1 MVDFVPVDKP
11 SKLVNGNNNTNDKS
25 DFSAVDKPSKLKF
38 NNIVEA
44 ATDTVQDAGRLVNTG
59 ISSAIAT
66 LPSLPESLLNLGSLG
81 FNYGG
86 KKLGL
91 IPEDKKAKYLDI
103 PILPSFDEAQTAVST
118 PSGQINY
125 LEGLLSQGKR
135 NEILGGLLD
144 MKLIPGTPA
153 FKKAYLTQ
161 LEIANG
167 QKPSLEMQTGLGKF
181 LKTPTEY
188 FGMGRLFG
196 KTSGK
201 ISGFAGTLE
210 SSLKAIGVNDQTA
223 MISGLGTDLV
233 LSVIAGV
240 RNPSYASRLQTKVKE
255 SINNGKLDEAKD
267 ILKFAEE
274 YDIPMLGIEALAQA
288 TKDNDLISL
297 AKITAMTKE
306 GSPYFKGLNGRELKL
321 NDSANKFLID
331 FFGTEN
337 IRYLDVS
344 QKMVDKLNKRVTIL
358 KQNINKVAR
367 KNGYK
372 KFDEFTFGQEVTNQV
387 ANTLAE
393 MATSPNVTKSRSQQ
407 FLKYSKEIKGG
418 NQKALQGLSQE
429 LGLDI
434 KKAKKADDGTLV
446 GYLTEIKGVVD
457 TSLKQI
463 DGYSQGAA
471 TYKNLRRKILDPL
484 EEAVTANDTIKLN
497 REATMGLLE
506 SVLLG
511 KQDNITVSRLFKEI
525 NKIDSTLA
533 PEIAGALFTEV
544 FSKIKVSPTMG
555 KNMFNAVYGNTK
567 QKKQVQA
574 ILTGVAQSQGKDPAM
589 VIKGF
594 ERMLETFNA
603 TSKFSK
609 GESITFKAGDMAQDM
624 GTPKIKLNPLEI
636 FDEIVANNNWDDLA
650 KIITSPNSLDTLVTL
665 SKTPVRKNWPLLIQ
679 PIFQGYRQVEDK
691 QYEETTQWQ

>member
-1 MVDFVPVDKP
+1 MTDFTPVDKP
-11 SKLVNGNNNTNDKS
+11 TKLKNDNNSNNSDTNN
-25 DFSAVDKPSKLKF
+25 FSAIDKPSKLKF
-38 NNIVEA
+38 DEIVDV
-44 ATDTVQDAGRLVNTG
+44 ATDTVGDAGRLVNTG

-66 LPSLPESLLNLGSLG
+66 VPSLPESLLNLASLG

-91 IPEDKKAKYLDI
+91 IPENKSAKYIDI
-103 PILPSFDEAQTAVST
+103 PFLPSFDEAQTAIAA
-118 PSGQINY
+118 PKGQINY
-125 LEGLLSQGKR
+125 LEGLLSEGKKE
-135 NEILGGLLD
+135 EIVSGLLD
-144 MKLIPGTPA
+144 MKLIPNTPA
-153 FKKAYLTQ
+153 YNRAYLTQ
-161 LEIANG
+161 LEIASG
-167 QKPSLEMQTGLGKF
+167 KKPSLEMQTGVGEF
-181 LKTPTEY
+181 LKTPVEY
-188 FGMGRLFG
+188 FGMGRVFG
-196 KTSGK
+196 KTSGR
-201 ISGFAGTLE
+201 ISGAAGTLE

-240 RNPSYASRLQTKVKE
+240 RNPSYASRLQSKVKE
-255 SINNGKLDEAKD
+255 SINNGKLEEAKD

-274 YDIPMLGIEALAQA
+274 YNIPMLGIEALAQA
-288 TKDNDLISL
+288 TKDSDLISL
-297 AKITAMTKE
+297 AKITSMTKE
-306 GSPYFKGLNGRELKL
+306 GSPYFKGLYGRELKL

-344 QKMVDKLNKRVTIL
+344 QKMVDTLNKRVTNL
-358 KQNINKVAR
+358 RQNINKVAR

-393 MATSPNVTKSRSQQ
+393 MATSPNITKSRSQQ

-418 NQKALQGLSQE
+418 NQKALQSLTQE
-429 LGLDI
+429 LGQDI
-434 KKAKKADDGTLV
+434 AAAKKAGDNKLV

-457 TSLKQI
+457 TSLNQI
-463 DGYSQGAA
+463 DGYSRGAA
-471 TYKNLRRKILDPL
+471 TYKNLKRKILDPL

-511 KQDNITVSRLFKEI
+511 KQDNITISRLFKEI

-533 PEIAGALFTEV
+533 PEVAGALFTEV

-603 TSKFSK
+603 TSKFST
-609 GESITFKAGDMAQDM
+609 GESITFEASKMAQDM
-624 GTPKIKLNPLEI
+624 GTPKLKLNPLEI

-650 KIITSPNSLDTLVTL
+650 KIITSPNSLDALVML

-691 QYEETTQWQ
+691 QYEETTQ

>member
-1 MVDFVPVDKP
+1 MTDFTPVDKP
-11 SKLVNGNNNTNDKS
+11 TKLKNDNNSNNSDTNN
-25 DFSAVDKPSKLKF
+25 FSAIDKPSKLKF
-38 NNIVEA
+38 DEIVDV
-44 ATDTVQDAGRLVNTG
+44 ATDTVGDAGRLVNTG

-66 LPSLPESLLNLGSLG
+66 VPSLPESLLNLASLG

-91 IPEDKKAKYLDI
+91 IPENKSAKYIDI
-103 PILPSFDEAQTAVST
+103 PFLPSFDEAQTAIAA
-118 PSGQINY
+118 PKGQINY
-125 LEGLLSQGKR
+125 LEGLLSEGKKE
-135 NEILGGLLD
+135 EIVSGLLD
-144 MKLIPGTPA
+144 MKLIPNTPA
-153 FKKAYLTQ
+153 YNRAYLTQ
-161 LEIANG
+161 LEIASG
-167 QKPSLEMQTGLGKF
+167 KKPSLEMQTGVGEF
-181 LKTPTEY
+181 LKTPVEY
-188 FGMGRLFG
+188 FGMGRVFG
-196 KTSGK
+196 KTSGR
-201 ISGFAGTLE
+201 ISGAAGTLE

-240 RNPSYASRLQTKVKE
+240 RNPSYASRLQSKVKE
-255 SINNGKLDEAKD
+255 SINNGKLEEAKD

-274 YDIPMLGIEALAQA
+274 YNIPMLGIEALAQA
-288 TKDNDLISL
+288 TKDSDLISL
-297 AKITAMTKE
+297 AKITSRTKE
-306 GSPYFKGLNGRELKL
+306 GSPYFKGLYGRELKL

-344 QKMVDKLNKRVTIL
+344 QKMVDTLNKRVTNL
-358 KQNINKVAR
+358 RQNINKVAR

-393 MATSPNVTKSRSQQ
+393 MATSPNITKSRSQQ

-418 NQKALQGLSQE
+418 NQKALQSLTQE
-429 LGLDI
+429 LGQDI
-434 KKAKKADDGTLV
+434 AAAKKAGDNKLV

-457 TSLKQI
+457 TSLNQI
-463 DGYSQGAA
+463 DGYSRGAA
-471 TYKNLRRKILDPL
+471 TYKNLKRKILDPL

-511 KQDNITVSRLFKEI
+511 KQDNITISRLFKEI

-533 PEIAGALFTEV
+533 PEVAGALFTEV

-603 TSKFSK
+603 TSKFST
-609 GESITFKAGDMAQDM
+609 GESITFEASKMAQDM
-624 GTPKIKLNPLEI
+624 GTPKLKLNPLEI

-650 KIITSPNSLDTLVTL
+650 KIITSPNSLDALVML

-691 QYEETTQWQ
+691 QYEETTQ

>member
-1 MVDFVPVDKP
+1 MADFVPVDKP
-11 SKLVNGNNNTNDKS
+11 SKLINGNNSNTS
-25 DFSAVDKPSKLKF
+25 DTSNFSAVDKPSKLKF
-38 NNIVEA
+38 DKIVDA
-44 ATDTVQDAGRLVNTG
+44 TTDTIQDAGRLVNTG

-144 MKLIPGTPA
+144 MKLIPGTPS

-188 FGMGRLFG
+188 FGMGRVFG

-201 ISGFAGTLE
+201 ISGFAGTIE
-210 SSLKAIGVNDQTA
+210 SGLKLAGVNDQTA

-240 RNPSYASRLQTKVKE
+240 RNPSYASRLQSKVKE

-274 YDIPMLGIEALAQA
+274 YNIPMLGIEALAQA

-321 NDSANKFLID
+321 NDSANKFLTD

-337 IRYLDVS
+337 VRYLDVS
-344 QKMVDKLNKRVTIL
+344 QKMVDTLNKRITDL
-358 KQNINKVAR
+358 RQNINKVAR

-372 KFDEFTFGQEVTNQV
+372 KFDEFTFGQEATNQV

-393 MATSPNVTKSRSQQ
+393 MATSPNITKSRSQQ
-407 FLKYSKEIKGG
+407 FSKYSKEIKGG
-418 NQKALQGLSQE
+418 NQKALQSLTQE
-429 LGLDI
+429 LGQDI
-434 KKAKKADDGTLV
+434 AAAKKAGDNKLV

-463 DGYSQGAA
+463 DGYTQGAT
-471 TYKNLRRKILDPL
+471 TYKNLKRKILDPL

-603 TSKFSK
+603 TSKFST
-609 GESITFKAGDMAQDM
+609 GESITFKGIDMAEDM
-624 GTPKIKLNPLEI
+624 GTPKYKINPLEV
-636 FDEIVANNNWDDLA
+636 FDKIVTDNNWNELA
-650 KIITSPNSLDTLVTL
+650 KIITSPNSLETLVTL

-691 QYEETTQWQ
+691 QYEETTQ

>member
-1 MVDFVPVDKP
+1 MTDFVPVDKP
-11 SKLVNGNNNTNDKS
+11 TKLKNGDNSKNDNTNN
-25 DFSAVDKPSKLKF
+25 FSAIDKPSKLKF
-38 NNIVEA
+38 DKIVDV
-44 ATDTVQDAGRLVNTG
+44 ATDTVGDVNRLVNTG
-59 ISSAIAT
+59 ISSAAAT
-66 LPSLPESLLNLGSLG
+66 LPSLPESLINLGSLG

-91 IPEDKKAKYLDI
+91 IPEDKKAKYFDI
-103 PILPSFDEAQTAVST
+103 PFLPSFDEAQTAIAA

-125 LEGLLSQGKR
+125 LEGLLSQGKK
-135 NEILGGLLD
+135 NEILSGLLD
-144 MKLIPGTPA
+144 MKLIPNTPD
-153 FKKAYLTQ
+153 FNKAYLTQ
-161 LEIANG
+161 LQIANNR
-167 QKPSLEMQTGLGKF
+167 KPSLEMQTGLGKF
-181 LKTPTEY
+181 LKTPAEY
-188 FGMGRLFG
+188 FGMGRIFG
-196 KTSGK
+196 KTSGR
-201 ISGFAGTLE
+201 ISGAAGTLE

-240 RNPSYASRLQTKVKE
+240 RNPSYASRLQSKVKE
-255 SINNGKLDEAKD
+255 SINNGKLEEAKD

-274 YDIPMLGIEALAQA
+274 YNIPMLGIEALAQA
-288 TKDNDLISL
+288 TKDSDLISL
-297 AKITAMTKE
+297 AKITSMTKE
-306 GSPYFKGLNGRELKL
+306 GSPYFKGLYGRELKL

-344 QKMVDKLNKRVTIL
+344 QKMVDTLNKRVTNL
-358 KQNINKVAR
+358 RQNINKVAR

-393 MATSPNVTKSRSQQ
+393 MATSPNITKSRSQQ

-418 NQKALQGLSQE
+418 NQKALQSLTQELSQ
-429 LGLDI
+429 DI
-434 KKAKKADDGTLV
+434 AAAKKAGDNKLV

-457 TSLKQI
+457 TSLNQI
-463 DGYSQGAA
+463 DGYSRGAA
-471 TYKNLRRKILDPL
+471 TYKNLKRKILDPL

-506 SVLLG
+506 NVLLG
-511 KQDNITVSRLFKEI
+511 KQDNITISRLFKEI

-533 PEIAGALFTEV
+533 PEVAGALFTEV

-603 TSKFSK
+603 TSKFST

-624 GTPKIKLNPLEI
+624 GTPKLKLNPLEI

-650 KIITSPNSLDTLVTL
+650 KIITSPNSLDALVML

-691 QYEETTQWQ
+691 QYEETTQ

>member
-1 MVDFVPVDKP
+1 MVDFVPVKNP
-11 SKLVNGNNNTNDKS
+11 SKLVNSNNSNTS
-25 DFSAVDKPSKLKF
+25 DTSNFSAVEKPSKLKF
-38 NNIVEA
+38 DKIVDA
-44 ATDTVQDAGRLVNTG
+44 TTDTIQDAGRLVNTG

-167 QKPSLEMQTGLGKF
+167 KKPSLEMQTGLGKF

-188 FGMGRLFG
+188 FGMGRVFG

-201 ISGFAGTLE
+201 ISGFAGTIE
-210 SSLKAIGVNDQTA
+210 SGLKLAGVNDQTA

-240 RNPSYASRLQTKVKE
+240 RNPSYASRLQSKVKE

-274 YDIPMLGIEALAQA
+274 YNIPMLGIEALAQA

-321 NDSANKFLID
+321 NDSANKFLTD

-337 IRYLDVS
+337 VRYLDVS
-344 QKMVDKLNKRVTIL
+344 QKMVDTLNKRITNL
-358 KQNINKVAR
+358 RQNINKVAR

-372 KFDEFTFGQEVTNQV
+372 KFDEFTFGQEATNQV

-393 MATSPNVTKSRSQQ
+393 MATSPNITKSRSQQ
-407 FLKYSKEIKGG
+407 FSKYSKEIKGG
-418 NQKALQGLSQE
+418 NQKALQSLTQE
-429 LGLDI
+429 LGQDI
-434 KKAKKADDGTLV
+434 AAAKKAGDNKLV

-463 DGYSQGAA
+463 DGYTQGAT
-471 TYKNLRRKILDPL
+471 TYKNLKRKILDPL

-603 TSKFSK
+603 TSKFST

-691 QYEETTQWQ
+691 QYEETTQ

>member
-1 MVDFVPVDKP
+1 MTDFTPVDKP
-11 SKLVNGNNNTNDKS
+11 TKLKNDNNSNNSDTNN
-25 DFSAVDKPSKLKF
+25 FSAIDKPSKLKF
-38 NNIVEA
+38 DEIVDV
-44 ATDTVQDAGRLVNTG
+44 ATDTVGDAGRLVNTG

-66 LPSLPESLLNLGSLG
+66 VPSLPESLLNLASLG

-91 IPEDKKAKYLDI
+91 IPENKSAKYIDI
-103 PILPSFDEAQTAVST
+103 PFLPSFDEAQTAIAA
-118 PSGQINY
+118 PKGQINY
-125 LEGLLSQGKR
+125 LEGLLSEGKKE
-135 NEILGGLLD
+135 EIVSGLLD
-144 MKLIPGTPA
+144 MKLIPNTPA
-153 FKKAYLTQ
+153 YNRAYLTQ
-161 LEIANG
+161 LEIASG
-167 QKPSLEMQTGLGKF
+167 KKPSLEMQTGVGEF
-181 LKTPTEY
+181 LKTPVEY
-188 FGMGRLFG
+188 FGMGRVFG
-196 KTSGK
+196 KTSGR
-201 ISGFAGTLE
+201 ISGAAGTLE

-240 RNPSYASRLQTKVKE
+240 RNPSYASRLQSKVKE
-255 SINNGKLDEAKD
+255 SINNGKLEEAKD

-274 YDIPMLGIEALAQA
+274 YNIPMLGIEALAQA
-288 TKDNDLISL
+288 TKDSDLISL
-297 AKITAMTKE
+297 AKITSRTKE
-306 GSPYFKGLNGRELKL
+306 GSPYFKGLYGRELKL

-344 QKMVDKLNKRVTIL
+344 QKMVDTLNKRVTNL
-358 KQNINKVAR
+358 RQNINKVAR

-393 MATSPNVTKSRSQQ
+393 MATSPNITKSRSQQ

-418 NQKALQGLSQE
+418 NQKALQSLTQE
-429 LGLDI
+429 LGQDI
-434 KKAKKADDGTLV
+434 AAAKKAGDNKLV

-457 TSLKQI
+457 TSLNQI
-463 DGYSQGAA
+463 DGYSRGAA
-471 TYKNLRRKILDPL
+471 TYKNLKRKILDPL

-511 KQDNITVSRLFKEI
+511 KQDNITISRLFKEI

-533 PEIAGALFTEV
+533 PEVAGALFTEV

-603 TSKFSK
+603 TSKFST

-624 GTPKIKLNPLEI
+624 GTPKLKLNPLEI

-650 KIITSPNSLDTLVTL
+650 KIITSPNSLDALVML

-691 QYEETTQWQ
+691 QYEETTQ

>member
-1 MVDFVPVDKP
+1 MTDFTPVDKP
-11 SKLVNGNNNTNDKS
+11 TKLKNDNNSNNSDTNN
-25 DFSAVDKPSKLKF
+25 FSAIDKPSKLKF
-38 NNIVEA
+38 DEIVDV
-44 ATDTVQDAGRLVNTG
+44 ATDTVGDAGRLVNTS

-66 LPSLPESLLNLGSLG
+66 VPSLPESLLNLASLG

-91 IPEDKKAKYLDI
+91 IPENKSAKYIDI
-103 PILPSFDEAQTAVST
+103 PFLPSFDEAQTAIAA
-118 PSGQINY
+118 PKGQINY
-125 LEGLLSQGKR
+125 LEGLLSEGKKE
-135 NEILGGLLD
+135 EIVSGLLD
-144 MKLIPGTPA
+144 MKLIPNTPA
-153 FKKAYLTQ
+153 YNRAYLTQ
-161 LEIANG
+161 LEIASG
-167 QKPSLEMQTGLGKF
+167 KKPSLEMQTGVGEF
-181 LKTPTEY
+181 LKTPVEY
-188 FGMGRLFG
+188 FGMGRVFG
-196 KTSGK
+196 KTSGR
-201 ISGFAGTLE
+201 ISGAAGTLE

-240 RNPSYASRLQTKVKE
+240 RNPSYASRLQSKVKE
-255 SINNGKLDEAKD
+255 SINNGKLEEAKD

-274 YDIPMLGIEALAQA
+274 YNIPMLGIEALAQA
-288 TKDNDLISL
+288 TKDSDLISL
-297 AKITAMTKE
+297 AKITSMTKE
-306 GSPYFKGLNGRELKL
+306 GSPYFKGLYGRELKL

-344 QKMVDKLNKRVTIL
+344 QKMVDTLNKRVTNL
-358 KQNINKVAR
+358 RQNINKVAR

-393 MATSPNVTKSRSQQ
+393 MATSPNITKSRSQQ

-418 NQKALQGLSQE
+418 NQKALQSLTQE
-429 LGLDI
+429 LGQDI
-434 KKAKKADDGTLV
+434 AAAKKAGDNKLV

-457 TSLKQI
+457 TSLNQI
-463 DGYSQGAA
+463 DGYSRGAA
-471 TYKNLRRKILDPL
+471 TYKNLKRKILDPL

-511 KQDNITVSRLFKEI
+511 KQDNITISRLFKEI

-533 PEIAGALFTEV
+533 PEVAGALFTEV

-603 TSKFSK
+603 TSKFST

-624 GTPKIKLNPLEI
+624 GTPKLKLNPLEI

-650 KIITSPNSLDTLVTL
+650 KIITSPNSLDALVML

-691 QYEETTQWQ
+691 QYEETTQ

>member
-103 PILPSFDEAQTAVST
+103 PFLPSFDEAQTAVST

-691 QYEETTQWQ
+691 QYEETTQ

>member
-1 MVDFVPVDKP
+1 MVDFVPVKNP
-11 SKLVNGNNNTNDKS
+11 SKLVNSNNSNTS
-25 DFSAVDKPSKLKF
+25 DTSNFSAVEKPSKLKF
-38 NNIVEA
+38 DKIVDA
-44 ATDTVQDAGRLVNTG
+44 TTDTIQDAGRLVNTG

-81 FNYGG
+81 LNYGG

-167 QKPSLEMQTGLGKF
+167 KKPSLEMQTGLGKF

-274 YDIPMLGIEALAQA
+274 YNIPMLGIEALAQA

-321 NDSANKFLID
+321 NDSANKFLTD

-337 IRYLDVS
+337 VRYLDVS
-344 QKMVDKLNKRVTIL
+344 QKMVDTLNKRITNL
-358 KQNINKVAR
+358 RQNINKVAR

-372 KFDEFTFGQEVTNQV
+372 KFDEFTFGQEATNQV

-393 MATSPNVTKSRSQQ
+393 MATSPNITKSRSQQ
-407 FLKYSKEIKGG
+407 FSKYSKEIKGG
-418 NQKALQGLSQE
+418 NQKALQSLTQE
-429 LGLDI
+429 LGQDI
-434 KKAKKADDGTLV
+434 AAAKKAGDNKLV

-463 DGYSQGAA
+463 DGYTQGAT
-471 TYKNLRRKILDPL
+471 TYKNLKRKILDPL

-603 TSKFSK
+603 TSKFST

-624 GTPKIKLNPLEI
+624 GTPKIKFNPLEI

-650 KIITSPNSLDTLVTL
+650 KIITSPNSLETLVTL

-691 QYEETTQWQ
+691 QYEETTQ

>member
-1 MVDFVPVDKP
+1 MTDFTPVDKP
-11 SKLVNGNNNTNDKS
+11 TKLKNDNNSNNSDTNN
-25 DFSAVDKPSKLKF
+25 FSAIDKPSKLKF
-38 NNIVEA
+38 DEIVDV
-44 ATDTVQDAGRLVNTG
+44 ATDTVGDASRLVNTG

-66 LPSLPESLLNLGSLG
+66 VPSLPESLLNLASLG

-91 IPEDKKAKYLDI
+91 IPENKSAKYIDI
-103 PILPSFDEAQTAVST
+103 PFLPSFDEAQTAIAA
-118 PSGQINY
+118 PKGQINY
-125 LEGLLSQGKR
+125 LEGLLSEGKKE
-135 NEILGGLLD
+135 EIVSGLLD
-144 MKLIPGTPA
+144 MKLIPNTPA
-153 FKKAYLTQ
+153 YNRAYLTQ
-161 LEIANG
+161 LEIASG
-167 QKPSLEMQTGLGKF
+167 KKPSLEMQTGVGEF
-181 LKTPTEY
+181 LKTPVEY
-188 FGMGRLFG
+188 FGMGRVFG
-196 KTSGK
+196 KTSGR
-201 ISGFAGTLE
+201 ISGAAGTLE

-240 RNPSYASRLQTKVKE
+240 RNPSYASRLQSKVKE
-255 SINNGKLDEAKD
+255 SINNGKLEEAKD

-274 YDIPMLGIEALAQA
+274 YNIPMLGIEALAQA
-288 TKDNDLISL
+288 TKDSDLISL
-297 AKITAMTKE
+297 AKITSMTKE
-306 GSPYFKGLNGRELKL
+306 GSPYFKGLYGRELKL

-344 QKMVDKLNKRVTIL
+344 QKMVDTLNKRVTNL
-358 KQNINKVAR
+358 RQNINKVAR

-393 MATSPNVTKSRSQQ
+393 MATSPNITKSRSQQ

-418 NQKALQGLSQE
+418 NQKALQSLTQE
-429 LGLDI
+429 LGQDI
-434 KKAKKADDGTLV
+434 AAAKKAGDNKLV

-457 TSLKQI
+457 TSLNQI
-463 DGYSQGAA
+463 DGYSRGAA
-471 TYKNLRRKILDPL
+471 TYKNLKRKILDPL

-511 KQDNITVSRLFKEI
+511 KQDNITISRLFKEI

-533 PEIAGALFTEV
+533 PEVAGALFTEV

-603 TSKFSK
+603 TSKFST

-624 GTPKIKLNPLEI
+624 GTPKLKLNPLEI

-650 KIITSPNSLDTLVTL
+650 KIITSPNSLDALVML

-691 QYEETTQWQ
+691 QYEETTQ

>member
-1 MVDFVPVDKP
+1 MTDFVPVDKP
-11 SKLVNGNNNTNDKS
+11 TKLKNGDNSKNDNTNN
-25 DFSAVDKPSKLKF
+25 FSAIDKPSKLKF
-38 NNIVEA
+38 DKIVDV
-44 ATDTVQDAGRLVNTG
+44 ATDTVGDVNRLVNTG
-59 ISSAIAT
+59 ISSAAAT
-66 LPSLPESLLNLGSLG
+66 LPSLPESLINLGSLG

-91 IPEDKKAKYLDI
+91 IPEDKKAKYFDI
-103 PILPSFDEAQTAVST
+103 PFLPSFDEAQTAIAA

-125 LEGLLSQGKR
+125 LEGLLSQGKK
-135 NEILGGLLD
+135 NEILSGLLD
-144 MKLIPGTPA
+144 MKLIPNTPD
-153 FKKAYLTQ
+153 FNKAYLTQ
-161 LEIANG
+161 LQIANN

-181 LKTPTEY
+181 LKTPAEY
-188 FGMGRLFG
+188 FGMGRIFG
-196 KTSGK
+196 KTSGR
-201 ISGFAGTLE
+201 ISGAAGTLE

-240 RNPSYASRLQTKVKE
+240 RNPSYASRLQSKVKE
-255 SINNGKLDEAKD
+255 SINNGKLEEAKD

-274 YDIPMLGIEALAQA
+274 YNIPMLGIEALAQA
-288 TKDNDLISL
+288 TKDSDLISL
-297 AKITAMTKE
+297 AKITSMTKE
-306 GSPYFKGLNGRELKL
+306 GSPYFKGLYGRELKL

-344 QKMVDKLNKRVTIL
+344 QKMVDTLNKRVTNL
-358 KQNINKVAR
+358 RQNINKVAR

-393 MATSPNVTKSRSQQ
+393 MATSPNITKSRSQQ

-418 NQKALQGLSQE
+418 NQKALQSLTQE
-429 LGLDI
+429 LGQDI
-434 KKAKKADDGTLV
+434 AAAKKAGDNKLV

-457 TSLKQI
+457 TSLNQI
-463 DGYSQGAA
+463 DGYSRGAA
-471 TYKNLRRKILDPL
+471 TYKNLKRKILDPL

-506 SVLLG
+506 NVLLG
-511 KQDNITVSRLFKEI
+511 KQDNITISRLFKEI

-533 PEIAGALFTEV
+533 PEVASALFTEV

-603 TSKFSK
+603 TSKFST

-624 GTPKIKLNPLEI
+624 GTPKLKLNPLEI

-650 KIITSPNSLDTLVTL
+650 KIITSPNSLDALVML

-691 QYEETTQWQ
+691 QYEETTQ

>member
-103 PILPSFDEAQTAVST
+103 PFLPSFDEAQTAVST